1 MALSHPDFWGHA
13 RTNKIHS
20 QWQAGAGQSHSPG
33 DGAQS
38 QLERHSLFWIRKE
51 NVLQGSRLHRGQEAG
66 LLEESCFHFVLLT
79 LKGPLG

>member
-1 MALSHPDFWGHA
+1 MAPSHPDFWGHA
-13 RTNKIHS
+13 RMNKIHS
-20 QWQAGAGQSHSPG
+20 QWQVGAGPG

-66 LLEESCFHFVLLT
+66 RLKESRFHFVLLT